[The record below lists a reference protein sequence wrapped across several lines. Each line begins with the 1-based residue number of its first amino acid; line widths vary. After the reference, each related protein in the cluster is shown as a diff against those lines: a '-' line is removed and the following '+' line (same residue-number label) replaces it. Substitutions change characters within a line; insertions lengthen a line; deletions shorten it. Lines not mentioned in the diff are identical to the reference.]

1 MDFPSHS
8 RQLLQS
14 LREQR
19 RRGFLCDCTVL
30 IGSSRFLAHRAV
42 LASCS
47 PFFHMF
53 YTERPGKRE
62 GGPVNIN
69 SEIVTPAAFGLLL
82 DFMYEGTLRL
92 HPSPAEDV
100 LAAASYLHM
109 NDVVRVCKRR
119 LQGRGLAEADST
131 RREEEGG
138 GGGGGGGNASVVSV
152 AMDFPSHSRQL
163 LQSLREQRRR
173 GFLCDC
179 TVLIG
184 SSRFLAHRAVL
195 ASCSPFFHMFYA
207 ERPGKRE
214 GAPVNINSEIVTP
227 AAFGLLL
234 DFMYEGTLR
243 LHPSP
248 AEDVLAAAS
257 YLHMNDVVR
266 VCKRRLQGRGLA
278 EADSTR
284 REEEGGGGGGGGGRC
299 KQTE

>member
-1 MDFPSHS
+1 MSPFPHA
-8 RQLLQS
+8 S
-14 LREQR
+14 LSGVDLKA
-19 RRGFLCDCTVL
+19 RRGN
-30 IGSSRFLAHRAV
+30 
-42 LASCS
+42 AS
-47 PFFHMF
+47 
-53 YTERPGKRE
+53 
-62 GGPVNIN
+62 V
-69 SEIVTPAAFGLLL
+69 
-82 DFMYEGTLRL
+82 
-92 HPSPAEDV
+92 
-100 LAAASYLHM
+100 
-109 NDVVRVCKRR
+109 
-119 LQGRGLAEADST
+119 
-131 RREEEGG
+131 
-138 GGGGGGGNASVVSV
+138 ASVVSV
-152 AMDFPSHSRQL
+152 AMDFPCHSRQL

-284 REEEGGGGGGGGGRC
+284 REEEGGGGGGGGGGGARASEGEEEEGEGVQSC
-299 KQTE
+299 GGAQCCGVVCCNSSRVDNGRHAPRDSSCLGENGPEGCRGPVAAGSDRKSVV

>member
-1 MDFPSHS
+1 
-8 RQLLQS
+8 
-14 LREQR
+14 
-19 RRGFLCDCTVL
+19 
-30 IGSSRFLAHRAV
+30 
-42 LASCS
+42 
-47 PFFHMF
+47 
-53 YTERPGKRE
+53 
-62 GGPVNIN
+62 
-69 SEIVTPAAFGLLL
+69 
-82 DFMYEGTLRL
+82 
-92 HPSPAEDV
+92 
-100 LAAASYLHM
+100 
-109 NDVVRVCKRR
+109 
-119 LQGRGLAEADST
+119 
-131 RREEEGG
+131 
-138 GGGGGGGNASVVSV
+138 
-152 AMDFPSHSRQL
+152 MDFPSHSRQL

-207 ERPGKRE
+207 ERPGKRD

-284 REEEGGGGGGGGGRC
+284 REEEGGGGGGGGGGGAAGGAVPAVMGGGLITAVPIATASDPRGAGVLVLPGAAVAGGGVVTLLLLLITAEGAPEGLGGRASDPRLGATLLRSSC
-299 KQTE
+299 RRDRKSPPLPPTWRTPPSPGWSRPRDRGAAASEPGRTPPPPLPPPWPARAAPVKSCCCSSSKTTPLWPRPSL